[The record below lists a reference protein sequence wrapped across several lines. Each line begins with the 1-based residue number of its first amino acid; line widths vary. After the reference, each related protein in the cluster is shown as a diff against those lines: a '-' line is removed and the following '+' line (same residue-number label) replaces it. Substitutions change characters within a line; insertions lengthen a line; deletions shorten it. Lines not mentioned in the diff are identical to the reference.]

1 MDPATPSLPGNA
13 SQLLPLPERLNRRRA
28 RGPRTDP
35 PSGPARAGVA
45 FGLPVPGPVRPDA
58 PTLRKGAP
66 VSMTIRR
73 GRGSTHSGTTPAAAP
88 RTPPAPARRRGRR
101 VPPGTARVL
110 AAYLAAAFV
119 LLAVVFA
126 LRPARDPAPAAPTW
140 DYQRET
146 VALEGGGALNAYAR
160 WAVRT
165 TAWLARGSIERQRDV
180 HRLSPLDYLAG
191 EDGAAGL
198 AAWRQR
204 HRLPLE
210 GATLA
215 AVAALAAWG
224 TLRRRPGR
232 VWLVALLMV
241 VGLTVLVTRPQTATS
256 LAARAGTGVP
266 DLLLRGAAVAD
277 PAGSGAEAVQR
288 TLAGRYWT
296 AFVGEPLSRL
306 QTGTTVLAGAPPAA
320 KAGVLGSLRARVT
333 AVGDWAVGRRGPERA
348 VIATLALAYALPFAL
363 ALVAL
368 AMLAS
373 CAQALIWLL
382 ALAGPLVAPLAVDPA
397 RRRAVL
403 RWWLVP
409 LAATVALLGAS
420 SLAALVVI
428 RAAALTHAA
437 DAYLGMLLAGST
449 APLLAAVLAVR
460 RLRARRPPRSRPRA
474 LPTRSTPTRR
484 PTPATARGGAA

>member
-1 MDPATPSLPGNA
+1 
-13 SQLLPLPERLNRRRA
+13 
-28 RGPRTDP
+28 
-35 PSGPARAGVA
+35 
-45 FGLPVPGPVRPDA
+45 
-58 PTLRKGAP
+58 

-73 GRGSTHSGTTPAAAP
+73 GRPPARPSAP
-88 RTPPAPARRRGRR
+88 RPAPGPARI
-101 VPPGTARVL
+101 L

-126 LRPARDPAPAAPTW
+126 LRPAHGQAPPAPAW

-146 VALEGGGALNAYAR
+146 VALEGGGTLNAYAR

-165 TAWLARGSIERQRDV
+165 TASVTRGSIERQRDV
-180 HRLSPLDYLAG
+180 HRLSPLDYLTGQRAASALAG
-191 EDGAAGL
+191 
-198 AAWRQR
+198 WRER

-215 AVAALAAWG
+215 AVCALAAWG

-232 VWLVALLMV
+232 VWLAALLML
-241 VGLTVLVTRPQTATS
+241 VGLTLLVTRPQTATTM
-256 LAARAGTGVP
+256 AAEAGTEVP
-266 DLLLRGAAVAD
+266 NLLLRAAATADPSESVATAGPPAAAPSAAAV
-277 PAGSGAEAVQR
+277 VQR
-288 TLAGRYWT
+288 TVAARYWT

-306 QTGTTVLAGAPPAA
+306 QTGTTVLATAPPAG
-320 KAGVLGSLRARVT
+320 KAGVLRALRARVT

-348 VIATLALAYALPFAL
+348 VIATLALAYVLPFAL

-373 CAQALIWLL
+373 CAQTLVWLL
-382 ALAGPLVAPLAVDPA
+382 ALAGPLAAPLAVDP
-397 RRRAVL
+397 RHRRAVL

-409 LAATVALLGAS
+409 LAAALALLAGTAIA
-420 SLAALVVI
+420 SLAVI
-428 RAAALTHAA
+428 RVAELTHAA

-460 RLRARRPPRSRPRA
+460 RLLRRRPARPRA
-474 LPTRSTPTRR
+474 LPSARSSRQPAAR
-484 PTPATARGGAA
+484 PAKPAILRGGAA

>member
-1 MDPATPSLPGNA
+1 MP
-13 SQLLPLPERLNRRRA
+13 
-28 RGPRTDP
+28 
-35 PSGPARAGVA
+35 
-45 FGLPVPGPVRPDA
+45 
-58 PTLRKGAP
+58 RKGAP

-73 GRGSTHSGTTPAAAP
+73 GR
-88 RTPPAPARRRGRR
+88 PPARPRPARAA
-101 VPPGTARVL
+101 PGTAKVL

-126 LRPARDPAPAAPTW
+126 LRPATGPAPPAPTW

-146 VALEGGGALNAYAR
+146 VALEGGGTLNAYAR
-160 WAVRT
+160 WAVRI
-165 TAWLARGSIERQRDV
+165 TASVTRGSIERQRDV

-191 EDGAAGL
+191 QRAASAL
-198 AAWRQR
+198 AGWRER

-215 AVAALAAWG
+215 AVCALAAWG

-232 VWLVALLMV
+232 VWLAALLML
-241 VGLTVLVTRPQTATS
+241 VGLTLLVTRPQTATTM
-256 LAARAGTGVP
+256 AAEAGTEVP
-266 DLLLRGAAVAD
+266 NLLLRAAATADPSESVATAGPPAAAPSAAAV
-277 PAGSGAEAVQR
+277 VQR
-288 TLAGRYWT
+288 TVAARYWT

-306 QTGTTVLAGAPPAA
+306 QTGTTVLATAPPAG
-320 KAGVLGSLRARVT
+320 KAGVLRALRARVT

-348 VIATLALAYALPFAL
+348 VIATLALAYVLPFAL

-373 CAQALIWLL
+373 CAQTLVWLL
-382 ALAGPLVAPLAVDPA
+382 ALAGPLVAPLAVDPR

-409 LAATVALLGAS
+409 LAAALALLAGAA
-420 SLAALVVI
+420 LASLVVI
-428 RAAALTHAA
+428 RVAELTHAA

-449 APLLAAVLAVR
+449 APVLAAALAIR
-460 RLRARRPPRSRPRA
+460 RLLGQRPARPRA
-474 LPTRSTPTRR
+474 LPSTRSPRQPAHR
-484 PTPATARGGAA
+484 PSKPAILRGGAA

>member
-1 MDPATPSLPGNA
+1 
-13 SQLLPLPERLNRRRA
+13 
-28 RGPRTDP
+28 
-35 PSGPARAGVA
+35 
-45 FGLPVPGPVRPDA
+45 
-58 PTLRKGAP
+58 

-73 GRGSTHSGTTPAAAP
+73 GRPPARPSAP
-88 RTPPAPARRRGRR
+88 RPAPGPARI
-101 VPPGTARVL
+101 L

-126 LRPARDPAPAAPTW
+126 LRPAHGQAPPAPAW

-146 VALEGGGALNAYAR
+146 VALEGGGTLNAYAR

-165 TAWLARGSIERQRDV
+165 AASVTRGSIERQRDV
-180 HRLSPLDYLAG
+180 HRLSPLDYLTGQRAASALAG
-191 EDGAAGL
+191 
-198 AAWRQR
+198 WRER

-215 AVAALAAWG
+215 AVCALAAWG

-232 VWLVALLMV
+232 VWLAALLML
-241 VGLTVLVTRPQTATS
+241 VGLTLLVTRPQTATTM
-256 LAARAGTGVP
+256 AAEAGTEVP
-266 DLLLRGAAVAD
+266 NLLLRAAATADPSESVATAGPPAATPSAAAV
-277 PAGSGAEAVQR
+277 VQR
-288 TLAGRYWT
+288 TVAARYWT

-306 QTGTTVLAGAPPAA
+306 QTGTTVLATAPPAG
-320 KAGVLGSLRARVT
+320 KAGVLRALRARVT

-348 VIATLALAYALPFAL
+348 VIATLALAYVLPFAL

-373 CAQALIWLL
+373 CAQTLVWLL
-382 ALAGPLVAPLAVDPA
+382 ALAGPLVAPLAVDPR

-409 LAATVALLGAS
+409 LAAALALLAGAA
-420 SLAALVVI
+420 LASLVVI
-428 RAAALTHAA
+428 RVAELTHAA

-449 APLLAAVLAVR
+449 APVLAAALAIR
-460 RLRARRPPRSRPRA
+460 RLLRQRPARPLA
-474 LPTRSTPTRR
+474 LPSSRSPRQ
-484 PTPATARGGAA
+484 PTPRPSKPAILRGGAA